1 MSWRVSFLE
10 REWKSMRSG
19 HQDPYRIYKVCGR
32 QFPVYLESDKDS
44 DDVYPL
50 YPDFAQEPEYSAEGR
65 PFSTS
70 AQEACP
76 YVQAQDRESP
86 LHSPYD
92 PIGIC
97 LCDARSQKPQS
108 EEDR

>member
-1 MSWRVSFLE
+1 
-10 REWKSMRSG
+10 MRSG

-86 LHSPYD
+86 LPADCGGCAWVFREHSPYD